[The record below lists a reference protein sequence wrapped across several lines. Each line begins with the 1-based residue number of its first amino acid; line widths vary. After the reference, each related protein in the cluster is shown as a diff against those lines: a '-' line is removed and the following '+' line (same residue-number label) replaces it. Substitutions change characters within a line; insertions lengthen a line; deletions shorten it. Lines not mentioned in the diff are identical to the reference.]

1 MPENKLDCISI
12 TEEVFVYNKNS
23 VYIEKYQIALFDI
36 FSKRLFLI
44 DSNNFIKSIEE
55 IKSFGTVIKTDESET
70 SIILNRLKALFGAKP
85 NIQRK
90 VYNKIQINLFDGIIP
105 IPITSKSSF
114 SIINGE
120 YILNN
125 KLSLWHV
132 GFGEHCLSL
141 TEFLVNK
148 FKEDNELEQ
157 NIISIHSQ
165 PKFINN

>member
-1 MPENKLDCISI
+1 MQENKLDCISI
-12 TEEVFVYNKNS
+12 IEEVFIYNKNF
-23 VYIEKYQIALFDI
+23 VHVEKYQMALFDI
-36 FSKRLFLI
+36 FSKRLFLM
-44 DSNNFIKSIEE
+44 DSNNFTKSIEE
-55 IKSFGTVIKTDESET
+55 IKSFGTVRTTDESEV
-70 SIILNRLKALFGAKP
+70 SIVLNRLKALFGAKP

-90 VYNKIQINLFDGIIP
+90 VYNKIQINLFDGVIP

-157 NIISIHSQ
+157 NIISMYSQ